1 MGWVEA
7 RWRRVERAQQWP
19 GIATPILSAVTAGA
33 CFLLGGVLVL
43 SLATLEPSNFSAP
56 GVAYTNASIACA
68 VGIGVL
74 LWRKLLRPWQ
84 FNLLVF
90 TATVLITTTVFVAAT
105 PGATVSL
112 ATLYG
117 FVAFSAFFLPWQQA
131 AAHIVLAGVACL
143 CVLGAASTVPWWSA
157 MIPTVTTAAMGTVIA
172 LLGRLVSKSEQDS
185 DTGVPN
191 RRGFD
196 RILGLGIADALHG
209 AAQPT
214 VVVLRLEGLVDIDD
228 RLGSRAGH
236 QLLLGV
242 LESWRGVL
250 SDDHLLARVGDAEF
264 AVLLPAAT
272 EQDGVALSHRL
283 RAVTSPDC
291 SAGVTSSQ
299 PGESV
304 SMVLSRAEFALR
316 RAKRKGRNL
325 TVVESASVPSLAAE
339 LANAIAANAVEVLYQ
354 PIVTLDDGNAIVG
367 VEALARW
374 APPHRPD
381 MAISEVITIA
391 ENSNLIAELD
401 RYVLHRACL
410 DVQWMQQQRDG
421 TSLTLTANV
430 SGLDLIEKGYAA
442 TVAETLAATG
452 WPAQRLVLEVTE
464 SVVDVDTPAAIAAL
478 HELRTH
484 GIRVAIDDFGTGY
497 STLSRLQTLP
507 IDLLKLDASFTART
521 ALDPSCA
528 PPPLL
533 QAIAALAG
541 ALDLPVIIE
550 GVETETQA
558 TALQRAGFSMAQ
570 GYHFGRPQV
579 REDMLDLLTVGL
591 R

>member
-1 MGWVEA
+1 MGRVEA
-7 RWRRVERAQQWP
+7 RGRHVDGGQQWP
-19 GIATPILSAVTAGA
+19 GIATPILSALTAGA

-43 SLATLEPSNFSAP
+43 LLATLAPSNFDMRA
-56 GVAYTNASIACA
+56 VAYANAVIACT
-68 VGIGVL
+68 VGIAVL
-74 LWRKLLRPWQ
+74 VWGKRLRPWQ
-84 FNLLVF
+84 FNVLVF
-90 TATVLITTTVFVAAT
+90 SATVLISLTVYIAAT
-105 PGATVSL
+105 PGTTVSL
-112 ATLYG
+112 ATLYV
-117 FVAFSAFFLPWQQA
+117 FVAFSAFFLPWPQA
-131 AAHIVLAGVACL
+131 AVHIVVAMLSCLA
-143 CVLGAASTVPWWSA
+143 VLGATSTVPWWSA
-157 MIPTVTTAAMGTVIA
+157 LIPTVTTAAMGTVIA
-172 LLGRLVSKSEQDS
+172 MLGRWVSKAERDA

-196 RILGLGIADALHG
+196 RLFALEIANAQQGHT
-209 AAQPT
+209 QPT
-214 VVVLRLEGLVDIDD
+214 VVVLRLEGLGVIHD
-228 RLGSRAGH
+228 RFGSRAEN
-236 QLLLGV
+236 QLLRNVIESWWGV
-242 LESWRGVL
+242 LGA
-250 SDDHLLARVGDAEF
+250 DHLLARVGDAEF
-264 AVLLPAAT
+264 AVLLPGAS
-272 EQDGVALSHRL
+272 EHEGVALSHRL
-283 RAVTSPDC
+283 RAVTSTDF

-325 TVVESASVPSLAAE
+325 TIVESSAVPSLATE
-339 LANAIAANAVEVLYQ
+339 LAGAIDTSSVDVLYQ
-354 PIVTLDDGNAIVG
+354 PIVTLEDGNAIVG

-374 APPHRPD
+374 APPNRPD
-381 MAISEVITIA
+381 MAISEVIAVA

-410 DVQWMQQQRDG
+410 DVQWMQQQCHG
-421 TSLTLTANV
+421 ASLTLTANV

-442 TVAETLAATG
+442 TVAKTLAATG

-478 HELRTH
+478 HELRAH

-521 ALDPSCA
+521 AVDPSCA

-550 GVETETQA
+550 GVETGAQA